1 MYLMDIGFC
10 YKTASIWHTIGYAFF
25 IVKIVVPL
33 IIIILGIIDF
43 TKAVISN
50 DEKEV
55 NKTAGKLIKKIVIGI
70 VIFFIPT
77 IVNAIFKMFGEFID
91 YSSDFNNCLNCIT
104 SPIGKC
110 DTSYAGGIIPENPGN
125 GSFTNDGTSTGN
137 STSENQTPTTPE
149 KEQAPEPEKEAAP
162 EPEKEPGP
170 IPE

>member
-1 MYLMDIGFC
+1 MYVMDIGFC

-50 DEKEV
+50 DEKE
-55 NKTAGKLIKKIVIGI
+55 
-70 VIFFIPT
+70 
-77 IVNAIFKMFGEFID
+77 FID

-110 DTSYAGGIIPENPGN
+110 DTSYAGGIIPDNPGN
-125 GSFTNDGTSTGN
+125 GDFNNGGGST
-137 STSENQTPTTPE
+137 TDE